1 MFVSYLFPSF
11 SWLLLPSANFEINIY
26 QVQLDGRVG
35 LRSYEEKLQFK
46 FSLKWFVLRSLL
58 SLSVKFTQKVIIT
71 KDWALV

>member
-11 SWLLLPSANFEINIY
+11 SRLLLPSANFEINIY

-46 FSLKWFVLRSLL
+46 FSLKWFVLHSL